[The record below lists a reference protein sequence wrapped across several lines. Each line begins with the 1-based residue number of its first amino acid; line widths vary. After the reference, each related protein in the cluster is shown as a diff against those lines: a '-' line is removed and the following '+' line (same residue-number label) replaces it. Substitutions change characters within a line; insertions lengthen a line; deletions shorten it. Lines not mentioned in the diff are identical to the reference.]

1 MDLKQIQVLYSIKNN
16 KYIIDLCFTTM
27 TNKNFENYL
36 KEIKTSHSGS
46 YESYETLKSKILYLT
61 EDIEELRTNYWNLRH
76 EVIKKK

>member
-1 MDLKQIQVLYSIKNN
+1 MDLKEIQVLYSIKNN

-36 KEIKTSHSGS
+36 KEIKTSNGGS
-46 YESYETLKSKILYLT
+46 CESYETLKSKVLYLT

-76 EVIKKK
+76 DVIKKK